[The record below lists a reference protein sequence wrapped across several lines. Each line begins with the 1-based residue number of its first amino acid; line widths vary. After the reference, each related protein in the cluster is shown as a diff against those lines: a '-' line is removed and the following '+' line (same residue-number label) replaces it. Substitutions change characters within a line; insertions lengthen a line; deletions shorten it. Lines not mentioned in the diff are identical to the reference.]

1 MDKIKVLVA
10 DDSAFMRK
18 LIQEILL
25 ASDQIEIAGTARNGK
40 DVIEKVKKLKPD
52 VVTMDIEMPVLNGIE
67 ALRVIMEEAPV
78 PVVMLSS
85 TTQTGAESTLLAM
98 QYGAVDFIAKPSGP
112 ISLDLQRIE
121 KKITEK
127 VIEASKANLKR
138 LVSQRTEQNF
148 LPSQLLK
155 SSKMEL
161 TETIHLRQ
169 EGLPWEAAAKKIICI
184 GTSTGGPRAL
194 QAVLTKLP
202 ATLNAPIVI
211 VQHMPPGFTKSLANR
226 LDSLAE
232 LNVKEAE
239 DGEVMQNGTAYIAPG
254 GYHLLVKRMNEGLM
268 VKLEQT
274 DLRNGHRPSVDILF
288 ESISH
293 LDDYAKVAVIM
304 TGMGSDG
311 TQGLIQL
318 AKGGK
323 VKAIAESEE
332 SSIVFG
338 MPKAAIST
346 KLVDEIQNVENIART
361 ILKYV

>member
-1 MDKIKVLVA
+1 MEKVKVLVA

-67 ALRVIMEEAPV
+67 ALRIIMEETPV

-85 TTQTGAESTLLAM
+85 ATQTGAENTMLAM

-112 ISLDLQRIE
+112 ISLDLQTIE
-121 KKITEK
+121 KKIVEK
-127 VIEASKANLKR
+127 VLEASKANLSC
-138 LVSQRTEQNF
+138 LVCQNSEEN
-148 LPSQLLK
+148 LLSSQLLK
-155 SSKMEL
+155 SSKIEL
-161 TETIHLRQ
+161 AQTSSIRQ
-169 EGLPWEAAAKKIICI
+169 DGLTWEASMKKIICI

-202 ATLNAPIVI
+202 ASLNAPIVI
-211 VQHMPPGFTKSLANR
+211 VQHMPPGYTKSLANR
-226 LDSLAE
+226 LDSLSE
-232 LNVKEAE
+232 IHVKEAE
-239 DGEVMQNGTAYIAPG
+239 DGEVLQNGTAYIAPG
-254 GYHLLVKRMNEGLM
+254 GCHLLVKRMSAGLM
-268 VKLEQT
+268 VKFEKT
-274 DLRNGHRPSVDILF
+274 ELRNGHRPSVDILF
-288 ESISH
+288 ESISL

-311 TQGLIQL
+311 AQGLIQL

-346 KLVDEIQNVENIART
+346 MLVDEIQNVENIART